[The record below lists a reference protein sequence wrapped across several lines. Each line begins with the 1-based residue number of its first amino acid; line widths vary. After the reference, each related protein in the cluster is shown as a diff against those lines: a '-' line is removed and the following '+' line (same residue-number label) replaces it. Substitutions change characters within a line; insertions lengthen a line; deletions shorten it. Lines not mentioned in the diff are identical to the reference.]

1 MRGGIEAGDGRRT
14 ATVHLKLTGE
24 GVLELRCTIHDADWT
39 GREIRMAR
47 SSPGGRG
54 RQWDTG
60 EDVRQRGA
68 DGRPGTRR
76 GGGCGLGLVLPDA
89 GVLFW

>member
-1 MRGGIEAGDGRRT
+1 
-14 ATVHLKLTGE
+14 VHQSRCGLDREEDKNDVKLTRGS
-24 GVLELRCTIHDADWT
+24 W
-39 GREIRMAR
+39 GR
-47 SSPGGRG
+47 
-54 RQWDTG
+54 WDTG

-68 DGRPGTRR
+68 DGRLGTRR